1 MIKNTISHML
11 KRISG
16 KVSSETSM
24 IEISLKM
31 SNGDNEAPAQVSIRM
46 YNKDDKSFELI
57 KESFSCDID
66 GMEVSIGLIRTL
78 CDFPGISNCDKAT
91 TVDKDT
97 DTVEIFYL
105 FEYEKSDRN

>member
-66 GMEVSIGLIRTL
+66 VLLFYKIPKLYFFRQEILKLI
-78 CDFPGISNCDKAT
+78 
-91 TVDKDT
+91 
-97 DTVEIFYL
+97 
-105 FEYEKSDRN
+105 

>member
-16 KVSSETSM
+16 KVSSETSI

-46 YNKDDKSFELI
+46 YNKDDKSFETLI
-57 KESFSCDID
+57 ADIPELVLKEKYISTD
-66 GMEVSIGLIRTL
+66 VR
-78 CDFPGISNCDKAT
+78 PGRENDRWLNAIVIKR
-91 TVDKDT
+91 K
-97 DTVEIFYL
+97 EL
-105 FEYEKSDRN
+105 GHKSRC